1 MRNKFRLAVLGVV
14 AAAVPALAAAPS
26 AMAANSVQCTYTG
39 SANTVPGVGV
49 MANTGT
55 FTFTQTSPLTFTCT
69 GQLDNGQYAGN
80 ATLVVP
86 ASGTFNNTVCGTGT
100 ADGTGS
106 VSSATDHAGN
116 LAEGLAGG
124 SLSFHIQFVAGN
136 GAITGTATGPA
147 GSAAITGSTT
157 IVATG
162 GGTTPNTTYCTENF
176 SVAGTA
182 ALT

>member
-26 AMAANSVQCTYTG
+26 AMAANSVHCTYQG
-39 SANTVPGVGV
+39 SAATSGVGV

-69 GQLDNGQYAGN
+69 GQLNSGQYAGS

-100 ADGTGS
+100 ADGSGS
-106 VSSATDHAGN
+106 VTATAVAGS
-116 LAEGLAGG
+116 LAAGLNGG
-124 SLSFHIQFVAGN
+124 SVSFHIQFVAGN

-147 GSAAITGSTT
+147 GSASITGSTT

-162 GGTTPNTTYCTENF
+162 GGGTPNATYCTDNF
-176 SVAGTA
+176 SVAGTNT
-182 ALT
+182 LT